1 MSAIMT
7 AEEMKEMLTTM
18 NTIAVVGLSS
28 DPGRPSHQ
36 VAKYMQDHGYRVIPV
51 NPNEEQILGEKCYPS
66 LLDVPE
72 QIDIV
77 NVFRRSETVL
87 PIAQEA
93 VKAGAKA
100 LWLQMGIVNE
110 QAAETARNGGLKVVM
125 DRCIK
130 VEHAKLLN

>member
-66 LLDVPE
+66 LLNVPE